1 MPGGIDVGGLI
12 SGFDTAR
19 RSYRDA
25 EMKTA
30 QAREDKE
37 FSILQALAQ
46 HMDPEIAAVGASALL
61 GMVGGGGPKM
71 RKGFSGFMGEVEK
84 SGHLDPL
91 RRFLGA
97 GATNAEPQPGSAAQP
112 DTALIEPEAQGV
124 NARITAPTMGGNPA
138 EEQVGARTAPPQFG
152 AEAPA
157 SPLGGTTPPQFGG
170 EPGGPGGLGLPPPGP
185 PPPETPM
192 ARSKRLFPSAADVA
206 EQTQFRTLQ
215 GRLNALLQAIRGAR
229 TEEERDLVRGQA
241 GSPRA
246 RTVAKPMNAEFR
258 TADGQEMSGT
268 VIFDPATGVAEV
280 DGQPVTILKMLPTNG
295 PRPIG
300 VNVAGP
306 NGTVNRQFL
315 NPNDPSA
322 PPVAEVQTGLQAP
335 AGPAPFS
342 GTVTTDEGVFRLP
355 RGGGEGVR
363 VGDAPPRAGEMSGE
377 QQQATGWL
385 ADVNTEVKAAL
396 SSFNQ
401 NRPSGM
407 KSTALGAA
415 QQNDIVKRITKGRY
429 KTVGEL
435 TAATK
440 RAAQDDGGGDTGM
453 RGRAN
458 RVRQRL
464 EGAQPSR
471 VQGAGLP
478 PGM

>member
-1 MPGGIDVGGLI
+1 MPGGIDIGGLI
-12 SGFDTAR
+12 SGFDQAR
-19 RSYRDA
+19 RTYRDA
-25 EMKTA
+25 ELKTA

-37 FSILQALAQ
+37 FSLLQALAQ

-84 SGHLDPL
+84 TGYMDPL
-91 RRFLGA
+91 QRFLGA
-97 GATNAEPQPGSAAQP
+97 GATSAQPEPGSAAQP
-112 DTALIEPEAQGV
+112 DTALIEPEAQRATGG
-124 NARITAPTMGGNPA
+124 TAPT
-138 EEQVGARTAPPQFG
+138 FG
-152 AEAPA
+152 AAAPA
-157 SPLGGTTPPQFGG
+157 APTGQDITPPQLGAPAGPSVGGATPPEFGG
-170 EPGGPGGLGLPPPGP
+170 GPAGPGGLGMPPPGP

-192 ARSKRLFPSAADVA
+192 ARSKRLFPSASDIAA
-206 EQTQFRTLQ
+206 ETTYRNLKS
-215 GRLNALLQAIRGAR
+215 RLDAVMQAIAAAK
-229 TEEERDLVRGQA
+229 TEDERDLVRGIA
-241 GSPRA
+241 GAPRA
-246 RTVAKPMNAEFR
+246 RTAAKPMNAQYR
-258 TADGQEMSGT
+258 DAAGQELEGT
-268 VIFDPATGVAEV
+268 VIFDPQTGVAEV

-300 VNVAGP
+300 VNVAGA
-306 NGTVNRQFL
+306 NGTVNRRFIDPN
-315 NPNDPSA
+315 NPNAA
-322 PPVAEVQTGLQAP
+322 PLAEVETGLQAP
-335 AGPAPFS
+335 AGPAPYS

-363 VGDAPPRAGEMSGE
+363 LGDAPPRAGELSQE

-415 QQNDIVKRITKGRY
+415 QQNEIVKRITKGRY

-440 RAAQDDGGGDTGM
+440 RAAQDDGGGDSGM